1 MKITC
6 ISCHKKFD
14 NDKYYGICPKCGAF
28 NRLHLGLDDDHQR
41 FHEMY
46 DNGDVHSEYGKH
58 GQYHE
63 QYDDTTSHV
72 KVSTYEKCGSTLY
85 DEEKKGKTA
94 GSNSQKNA
102 TVKGINFVKWF
113 IIIVVLIKILTSMIN
128 ALISMSSF

>member
-1 MKITC
+1 MKVTC

-14 NDKYYGICPKCGAF
+14 NDKYYGICTKCGAF

-63 QYDDTTSHV
+63 QYDDTTSHA
-72 KVSTYEKCGSTLY
+72 KVSTYENVGSTLY
-85 DEEKKGKTA
+85 DEAKKRKTT
-94 GSNSQKNA
+94 GSINQKNA

-113 IIIVVLIKILTSMIN
+113 IIIIVLIRILASMIN
-128 ALISMSSF
+128 TIISIFS

>member
-1 MKITC
+1 MKVTC

-63 QYDDTTSHV
+63 QYDDTTSHA
-72 KVSTYEKCGSTLY
+72 KVSTYENVGSTLY
-85 DEEKKGKTA
+85 DEAKKRKTT
-94 GSNSQKNA
+94 GSINQKNA

-113 IIIVVLIKILTSMIN
+113 IIIIVLIRILASMIN
-128 ALISMSSF
+128 TIISIFS

>member
-58 GQYHE
+58 WQYHE

-72 KVSTYEKCGSTLY
+72 KVSTYEKGGSTLY